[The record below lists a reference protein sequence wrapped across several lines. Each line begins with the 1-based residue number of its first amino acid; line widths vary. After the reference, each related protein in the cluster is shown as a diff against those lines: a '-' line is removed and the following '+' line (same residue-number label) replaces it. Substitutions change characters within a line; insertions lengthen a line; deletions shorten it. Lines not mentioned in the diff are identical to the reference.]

1 MGNLYDVLIDGIENN
16 KLRVLSLFSGIG
28 AFEKALTNLDIDYK
42 LVNYCEINEHASK
55 CYSLIHNVSE
65 DLNLVDITTVDTSKL
80 DDFDLLTHGSPCQS
94 FSSAGKQEGGVKGS
108 GTQSSLLWE
117 TIRIIQDKKPRFVIW
132 ENVKNVLSQKH
143 LPVFNEYLKELETLG
158 YKNYIPPKGVLNSKD
173 FGIPQSRE
181 RLFVVSILGEHEPY
195 EFPKGFRL
203 ETDLSDFIDFRD
215 IDDITYNFHRRYN
228 EKYGEITLEE
238 FENYIEN
245 LPVTRGI
252 GTKKM
257 KLYDFNEMDTITTS
271 TGLTGTLTC
280 RNVQNFNKKFWYN
293 KKLYKPSPKMCW
305 KLMGFTDDDFD
316 KVKHIGNDS
325 DLWNRAGN
333 SIVVNVVEAIFKNLF
348 QNN

>member
-1 MGNLYDVLIDGIENN
+1 MGNLYDVLIERENN

-28 AFEKALTNLDIDYK
+28 AFEKALTNLGVDYK
-42 LVNYCEINEHASK
+42 LVNYCEINAHASK

-65 DLNLVDITTVDTSKL
+65 DLNLVDVTTIDTSKL

-117 TIRIIQDKKPRFVIW
+117 TVRIIQDKKPRFVIW

-143 LPVFNEYLKELETLG
+143 LPVFNEYLNELETLG

-181 RLFVVSILGEHEPY
+181 RLFVVSILGEHKPY
-195 EFPKGFRL
+195 EFPKGFKL
-203 ETDLSDFIDFRD
+203 ETDLSDFIHFREV
-215 IDDITYNFHRRYN
+215 DDITYNFHRRYN
-228 EKYGEITLEE
+228 EIYGEVTLEE

-245 LPVTRGI
+245 LPITRGI

-293 KKLYKPSPKMCW
+293 KKLYKPSPRMCW
-305 KLMGFTDDDFD
+305 KLMGFTDDDFN
-316 KVKHIGNDS
+316 KVKNIGNDS
-325 DLWNRAGN
+325 DLWDRAGN

-348 QNN
+348 Q